1 MENKFRLISPSEEQ
15 IRKSSRPRSKEEEQ
29 LIHEYRNNQIQNNK
43 PLIRV
48 LKRLSKT

>member
-1 MENKFRLISPSEEQ
+1 MENKFKLILPSEEQ
-15 IRKSSRPRSKEEEQ
+15 IRKLSMPRSKQEKQ